1 MVRRASCCSHPFS
14 SSPPIAQWRQRV
26 TFIGGTR
33 IINEGEAGSV
43 FYIVQR
49 GRVKV
54 RRAVGGDAEC

>member
-1 MVRRASCCSHPFS
+1 MRLY
-14 SSPPIAQWRQRV
+14 PPLPPSLLHWQRV

-43 FYIVQR
+43 FYIVQK

-54 RRAVGGDAEC
+54 RERKGA